1 MFLHSRAAG
10 PGRRSALPASPLL
23 LHGALP
29 PLLALLLPLLATPA
43 AAHHLMETFALKEG
57 PLAGLLSGIG
67 QPLLGPDHLL
77 FLLALGLVG
86 LVQRLRWVLALLAV
100 GLTATGLGLLLP
112 NLPGAEALVAL
123 SLVLVGLVVV
133 IQRLPVWTLLHAF
146 ALHGYVL
153 SDAVSGWQ
161 AASVAWYLLGLLISQ
176 GALLWLA
183 LTLVQRWRAGIAPAR
198 LMLAASVLIGVG
210 STFAWSA
217 LVP

>member
-10 PGRRSALPASPLL
+10 PGRRAALPASPLQ

-29 PLLALLLPLLATPA
+29 PLLALLLPLLLLPLLATPA

-67 QPLLGPDHLL
+67 HPLLGPDHLL

-123 SLVLVGLVVV
+123 
-133 IQRLPVWTLLHAF
+133 
-146 ALHGYVL
+146 
-153 SDAVSGWQ
+153 
-161 AASVAWYLLGLLISQ
+161 
-176 GALLWLA
+176 
-183 LTLVQRWRAGIAPAR
+183 
-198 LMLAASVLIGVG
+198 
-210 STFAWSA
+210 
-217 LVP
+217 